1 MADDAKQEIE
11 KRLAELPEDVRNAVL
26 SADLGKKVQV
36 IGQAHR
42 LHIDQI
48 GKLEDETMLV
58 MLGFFDPEQFN
69 IQLEQQ
75 LLIPAADANAIAG
88 EINTNIF
95 LPIRESL
102 KRFMLEKEP
111 ATPTMSAAVTPP
123 VPAIQTPPP
132 MPAIQTPPPMPQ
144 VSSVPSTIASAPQPA
159 APVIPN
165 ADAGLTQPAVVK
177 PNSYKNDPYR
187 EPIE

>member
-1 MADDAKQEIE
+1 MAGDAKQEIE

-26 SADLGKKVQV
+26 SADLGRNVQA
-36 IGQAHR
+36 IGQAHH

-69 IQLEQQ
+69 VQIEQQ
-75 LLIPAADANAIAG
+75 LLVPAADAAAIAS

-102 KRFMLEKEP
+102 KRFMEEKKD
-111 ATPTMSAAVTPP
+111 ATPA
-123 VPAIQTPPP
+123 VPAVQTPPP
-132 MPAIQTPPPMPQ
+132 MPAVVPTPAPQTPPA
-144 VSSVPSTIASAPQPA
+144 V
-159 APVIPN
+159 PVIPK
-165 ADAGLTQPAVVK
+165 ADTALTEPTVVK
-177 PNSYKNDPYR
+177 PLPYKNDPYR